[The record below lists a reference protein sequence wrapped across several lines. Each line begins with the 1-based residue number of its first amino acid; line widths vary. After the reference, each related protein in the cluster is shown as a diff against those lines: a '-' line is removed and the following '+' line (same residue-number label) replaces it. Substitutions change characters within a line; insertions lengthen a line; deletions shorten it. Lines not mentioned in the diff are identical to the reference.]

1 MNTRKKVVLI
11 EDDRNFSEV
20 LTNILEYS
28 GYQVKTAHE
37 GVEGWELINTFN
49 PEVVLCDLHMPGL
62 NGMDVLNQLRK
73 SEQKVTP
80 FIFISGDSDYR
91 NIRKGMNQGADDFL
105 TKPILMQD
113 LLESI
118 ESRIQR
124 RKEFDSAAELD
135 EQTDF
140 DFQQETE
147 YEEKESWS
155 AEEHG
160 ILEISSRINRYLV
173 DVESNN
179 QSEIRANILST
190 AGKAVIQTLNHSGRL
205 GDLQMDLDPGILAA
219 NEDLLARAISEML
232 KNCVEYSE
240 PGTPIFI
247 KGISEARYYKLLIC
261 DEGKKL
267 SDLELRNIRN
277 YKPFGKGSKF
287 KPGLGIALASKIMRT
302 FKGSLNFDKNEP
314 SGLKAILLCPKTKNN
329 T

>member
-1 MNTRKKVVLI
+1 MNPRRKVVLI
-11 EDDRNFSEV
+11 EDDKNFSEV

-28 GYQVKTAHE
+28 GYQVKTAHG
-37 GVEGWELINTFN
+37 GVEGFELIHAFN

-62 NGMDVLNQLRK
+62 NGMDVLNQLRN

-219 NEDLLARAISEML
+219 NEELLARAISEML
-232 KNCVEYSE
+232 KNCLEYSE
-240 PGTPIFI
+240 SGTPIVI

-261 DEGKKL
+261 DEGKRL
-267 SDLELRNIRN
+267 SDLELKNIRN
-277 YKPFGKGSKF
+277 YKPFGKGSKY

-302 FKGSLNFDKNEP
+302 FNGSLNFDKNEP
-314 SGLKAILLCPKTKNN
+314 FGLKAILLCPKTKNN

>member
-1 MNTRKKVVLI
+1 
-11 EDDRNFSEV
+11 
-20 LTNILEYS
+20 
-28 GYQVKTAHE
+28 
-37 GVEGWELINTFN
+37 
-49 PEVVLCDLHMPGL
+49 
-62 NGMDVLNQLRK
+62 
-73 SEQKVTP
+73 
-80 FIFISGDSDYR
+80 
-91 NIRKGMNQGADDFL
+91 
-105 TKPILMQD
+105 
-113 LLESI
+113 
-118 ESRIQR
+118 
-124 RKEFDSAAELD
+124 
-135 EQTDF
+135 
-140 DFQQETE
+140 
-147 YEEKESWS
+147 
-155 AEEHG
+155 
-160 ILEISSRINRYLV
+160 LV
-173 DVESNN
+173 DVETKN
-179 QSEIRANILST
+179 QLEIRANILST

-261 DEGKKL
+261 DEGKNL

-287 KPGLGIALASKIMRT
+287 KPGLGLALASKIMRT